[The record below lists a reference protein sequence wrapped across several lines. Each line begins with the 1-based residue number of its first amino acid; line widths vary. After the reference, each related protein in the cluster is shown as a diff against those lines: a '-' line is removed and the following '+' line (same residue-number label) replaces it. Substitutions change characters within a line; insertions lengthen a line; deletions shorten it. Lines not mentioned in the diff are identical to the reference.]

1 MAVPA
6 SESRH
11 PLYMVEL
18 MKRLGID
25 PSEGVVARLSLSYA
39 TAVHRCE
46 ACPAK
51 QECHD
56 WLDSA
61 PQSVPFAPRFCPN
74 ADIMFELQ
82 VNQPCIHH
90 PSSPSEPDRKAEPH
104 AYLSDLERLEDEID
118 AVLLCQSI
126 DDELSI
132 ELKRRQSQLCDEIE
146 ALRHQAAADK
156 PAG

>member
-6 SESRH
+6 AQNRH

-61 PQSVPFAPRFCPN
+61 PQSIAFAPRFCPN
-74 ADIMFELQ
+74 EDIMFELQ
-82 VNQPCIHH
+82 VDRPCLHRA
-90 PSSPSEPDRKAEPH
+90 PPQRGPEKTAEPH
-104 AYLSDLERLEDEID
+104 AYIADLERLEDEINQ
-118 AVLLCQSI
+118 VLLCQSI
-126 DDELSI
+126 DDAVMS
-132 ELKRRQSQLCDEIE
+132 ELKRRKIHLRAEIE
-146 ALRHQAAADK
+146 CLRQQAGAKTRAS
-156 PAG
+156 